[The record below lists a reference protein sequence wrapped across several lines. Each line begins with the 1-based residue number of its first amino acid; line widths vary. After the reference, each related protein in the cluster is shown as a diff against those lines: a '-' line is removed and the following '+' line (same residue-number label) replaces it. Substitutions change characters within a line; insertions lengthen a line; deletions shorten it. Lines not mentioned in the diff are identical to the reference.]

1 MKDKTKEQ
9 YIMKKM
15 TTAEW
20 VGFFKGQAI
29 STIDNMIQELKE
41 QLLWEDSA
49 VFTPLYTKNEK
60 KNIIYALEKLLD
72 EKLGN
77 IF

>member
-1 MKDKTKEQ
+1 
-9 YIMKKM
+9 MKKM